1 MNMLSVIPAGTPA
14 MTSRGC
20 LESDFELIVEFL
32 HTAAQIAIC
41 IQREYGKMP
50 NAFLTGVQSNKE
62 VVELGN
68 RVESFS
74 AKFAMPGVET

>member
-1 MNMLSVIPAGTPA
+1 

-20 LESDFELIVEFL
+20 LESDFEVIVEFL

-41 IQREYGKMP
+41 IQREYGKFP
-50 NAFLTGVQSNKE
+50 NAFLTGLQSNNE
-62 VVELGN
+62 VVELGH